1 MAFKLNPITGQLDL
15 VGSSGGGGGGGDVFG
30 PASSVDNAIARYDG
44 VTGKLLQDS
53 LATIDDLGNMLL
65 GSGTAL
71 LPSYGFTAEPGSD
84 TGMYWVGAGQI
95 GWSSQGVHAM
105 QLDPGGD
112 LTIIGNFTAAN
123 YPPTGS
129 FNSFAGFDG
138 TGVLFS
144 VPGFQINTT
153 SAGMDINLT
162 EQPNNGGGGQVNS
175 TNIAF
180 DPLANSP
187 NENWLVYNI
196 QAQFDVNS
204 SGFTQGTNGN
214 AATLLNL
221 GYNHQGTGS
230 VGQLGYLNL
239 TASLG
244 NGTDPITIKGMNLCS
259 TGIQF
264 AANTTIDG
272 SINGYGVNVG
282 VDPAAFGTSSFSGQC
297 FYDNANI
304 QIPVSSWISGN
315 FSPQILSINNN
326 SNLTGLNINP
336 TVPTFTGNAGFNGV
350 AVSGTFTTFGATGGF
365 NGVTVSPQVTTMGA
379 TGYWNGVSVYGTITT
394 SHGNVGGIQVS
405 TQING
410 GDANYNG
417 ISVTPNGTATLPSL
431 QGIYVDLSQ
440 LDCTAQKQGLT
451 VNDGRTG
458 LSSQYHTDILPPSP
472 GFVDLNSIGSEYRI
486 KPTFP
491 VTGTLVFGMN
501 GGQTAIF
508 EDDMGPDAFGGFL
521 GYCANAFTVQGA
533 VAVGKTVDTVTGVA
547 VGVSIPDVT
556 GFSITD
562 GGTVTKS
569 RMINILG
576 FLNQGG
582 SIVVD
587 SLYGCNIAANFG
599 AYATESWGFYNES
612 DTENYFEKSLA
623 FGTTSKKVTND
634 DIAIEIGS
642 DKAIRFAVMS
652 TTTRDSLTAVEGM
665 TIFNTTTNLLEFY
678 DGAAWQSGGSGS
690 GGNLDGG
697 TSTSIYGG
705 VTAIDGGVA

>member
-1 MAFKLNPITGQLDL
+1 MPLKINPITGQLDL
-15 VGSSGGGGGGGDVFG
+15 VNTSTGGSGSGDVVG
-30 PASSVDNAIARYDG
+30 PSGATDNAIARYDG

-112 LTIIGNFTAAN
+112 LTIIGNFAAAN
-123 YPPTGS
+123 YPPTGGT
-129 FNSFAGFDG
+129 NTFAGFDG
-138 TGVLFS
+138 TGTLFT
-144 VPGFQINTT
+144 VPGFNINTT

-162 EQPNNGGGGQVNS
+162 EQPNNGGGAQVNT
-175 TNIAF
+175 TNISF

-187 NENWLVYNI
+187 NENWLIYNI

-221 GYNHQGTGS
+221 GFNHQGTGS

-326 SNLTGLNINP
+326 SNITGLNINP

-350 AVSGTFTTFGATGGF
+350 AVSGTVTTFGATGGF

-394 SHGNVGGIQVS
+394 SHGNIGGLQIS

-417 ISVTPNGTATLPSL
+417 ISVTPNGTASLPSV

-440 LDCTAQKQGLT
+440 LGSTAQKNGLT
-451 VNDGRTG
+451 VNAGRTS
-458 LSSQYHTDILPPSP
+458 LASPYYTDVLPPSP
-472 GFVDLNSIGSEYRI
+472 GFLDLNSIGSEFWV
-486 KPTFP
+486 KPGFP
-491 VTGTLVFGMN
+491 VSSTLVFAANM
-501 GGQTAIF
+501 GQTAVF
-508 EDDMGPDAFGGFL
+508 EDDMGPDGFGGLL
-521 GYCANAFTVQGA
+521 GYCASAMVVQGG
-533 VAVGKTVDTVTGVA
+533 VATGKTVDTITGLAVA
-547 VGVSIPDVT
+547 FNAADLTPY
-556 GFSITD
+556 SITD
-562 GGTVTKS
+562 GGTVTTS
-569 RMINILG
+569 RMINIVG
-576 FLNQGG
+576 FLAGG
-582 SIVVD
+582 GTVVVD
-587 SLYGCNIAANFG
+587 NLYGCFINSIFG
-599 AYATESWGFYNES
+599 TFATNSWGFYNES

-642 DKAIRFAVMS
+642 DRAIRFAVMS

-678 DGAAWQSGGSGS
+678 DGAAWQSGGSG
-690 GGNLDGG
+690 GNLDGG